1 MSSCELFELYVF
13 KRPKALFNN
22 RRLYLHQDMLL
33 KLMVN
38 GRYQIQSEKSKIS
51 SFTKKLNSAIEI
63 KALNKKLTNHSDR
76 KTLMKQLKQAKIQE

>member
-1 MSSCELFELYVF
+1 
-13 KRPKALFNN
+13 
-22 RRLYLHQDMLL
+22 
-33 KLMVN
+33 MVN
-38 GRYQIQSEKSKIS
+38 GRHLIQSEKSKIS